1 MRSFQIIAILSL
13 LADAYIGLVLIAMVR
28 MQAAYLYLLPPF
40 GRKDVQA
47 IPRSLWLL
55 LIVWTATL
63 AIGCLWNRRPSP
75 RDQNGT

>member
-1 MRSFQIIAILSL
+1 MKSFRIIAIFSL

-40 GRKDVQA
+40 GRKDVQT
-47 IPRSLWLL
+47 IPRSLWLF

-63 AIGCLWNRRPSP
+63 AIGCLWNRRAPS
-75 RDQNGT
+75 RDQTGT